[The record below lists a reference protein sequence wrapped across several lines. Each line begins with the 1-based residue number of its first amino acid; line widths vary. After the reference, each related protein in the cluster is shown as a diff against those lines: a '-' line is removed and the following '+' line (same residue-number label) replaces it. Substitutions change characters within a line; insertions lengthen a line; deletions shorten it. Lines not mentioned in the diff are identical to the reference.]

1 MPCPLTSNADYP
13 DYLKKILKEIDI
25 GNDEDLKDCVCKLV
39 TPVTDEGCTILDE
52 DNKVG
57 LFPGCLVIEDN
68 GLQLF
73 TLKEIMEIYWKTKS
87 FTLDVNFNY
96 DDGKSKSF
104 TIEMPYVESTS
115 GKEKVCPNAVY
126 QKIGGVPGLGGYV
139 EVYPNPR
146 KKNEEEN
153 LYSLDIALF
162 VQFSWEI
169 YTPDPPLY
177 AISRWYTTFGSDEGT
192 FNGKNINYSGGFDE
206 DTHTMGSSTFKLTAN
221 F

>member
-1 MPCPLTSNADYP
+1 MPCALTEPNNYP
-13 DYLKKILKEIDI
+13 DYLKSILKEIDA
-25 GNDEDLKDCVCKLV
+25 GSDDELKDCACSLK
-39 TPVTDEGCTILDE
+39 TPTTDEGCPITDS
-52 DNKVG
+52 DGKVG

-87 FTLDVNFNY
+87 FTLNVDFNY
-96 DDGKSKSF
+96 DDGESKSF
-104 TIEMPYVESTS
+104 TIKMPYVGSTS

-153 LYSLDIALF
+153 LYSLDIAVF
-162 VQFSWEI
+162 VQFSWEVDTP
-169 YTPDPPLY
+169 TPDPLY
-177 AISRWYTTFGSDEGT
+177 AISRWFTGGPNQGT
-192 FNGKNINYSGGFDE
+192 FNGKNINYDGGFDE
-206 DTHTMGSSTFKLTAN
+206 QRHTMGSSTFKLTAN